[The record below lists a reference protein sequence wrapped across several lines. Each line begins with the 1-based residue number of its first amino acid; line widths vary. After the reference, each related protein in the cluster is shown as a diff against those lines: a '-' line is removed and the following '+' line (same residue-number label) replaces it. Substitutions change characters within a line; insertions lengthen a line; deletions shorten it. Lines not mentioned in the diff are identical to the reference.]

1 MMKSILYSFLGPRTA
16 RAVTGDQKSPKMNVS
31 PSSGNLYHLTDCG
44 NLACNEFTDN
54 TSTWREVVCS
64 NRVAFVC
71 SEECYREWLT
81 YPGQMLAW
89 SPERKP
95 APSPKDPPPIPE
107 S

>member
-1 MMKSILYSFLGPRTA
+1 MKSILYSFLGPRTA
-16 RAVTGDQKSPKMNVS
+16 RALTGDQKSPKMNVS

-81 YPGQMLAW
+81 YPNQLLAW